1 MTEYNFHE
9 LMKAYSLM
17 NEVVEDIKFSERI
30 EDPLYSKQARNG
42 ARDAAEEAA
51 RLLLMMIDREACKS
65 ENDRRAEV
73 DGVVERY

>member
-1 MTEYNFHE
+1 MTEYYFYE

-51 RLLLMMIDREACKS
+51 RLLRMMLDREACKP
-65 ENDRRAEV
+65 ENDRRAELKIQK
-73 DGVVERY
+73 